1 MNTEAH
7 LESSL
12 FCGNRPPFVNRVPVP
27 AEPGVSST
35 VARSLFAILMVTA
48 VFSGCARPAKVDA
61 SGSAPVVAVVNVV
74 RHDLAN
80 TLEIASEFQPYQ
92 EIEVYAKV
100 SGYVQKLNI
109 NWGTHVKAGQ
119 VLADLEI
126 PELQQQLQE
135 DEATVRRSESDVE
148 RAREELNRA
157 NSAYKVAH
165 LTYSR
170 LADVQKSQPG
180 LVAQEDIDVSEGKDL
195 EASAGVSAAKASLA
209 SAEQALAAAKATMDK
224 DKALYAYSHITAPFD
239 GVVTSLNAYK
249 GALLPGGTSSNI
261 GTQAL
266 CRLSQN
272 NLLRLVIPVPE
283 RAVPDLRLG
292 EMIDVKVSTLGKTFS
307 GKIVRF
313 SDQIDTQTRTMHTEV
328 EVPNANYE
336 LVPGMYA
343 SVEIPLQKAAQ
354 VLAVPT
360 QVVQPT
366 GEGKGTVLLVNDSN
380 QIEKRPVTLGVQTA
394 TEIEIVSGLKE
405 NDRVILGSQGQYQ
418 PGQRVAPKIIESQ
431 ETEP

>member
-1 MNTEAH
+1 MISAADPQSDLSDIKNIPR
-7 LESSL
+7 
-12 FCGNRPPFVNRVPVP
+12 GPR
-27 AEPGVSST
+27 
-35 VARSLFAILMVTA
+35 AIISRCKRCHGHVLAFLTLTGL
-48 VFSGCARPAKVDA
+48 FSGCTRNGKVDA
-61 SGSAPVVAVVNVV
+61 AANAPVAAVVNVA
-74 RHDLAN
+74 RRDLAN

-100 SGYVQKLNI
+100 SGYIQKLHVD
-109 NWGTHVKAGQ
+109 WGTRVKAGQ

-135 DEATVRRSESDVE
+135 DEATVRRNESDLE

-157 NSAYKVAH
+157 DSAYKVAH

-180 LVAQEDIDVSEGKDL
+180 LVAQQDIDVSEGKDV
-195 EASAGVSAAKASLA
+195 EASAGVSAAKDALS
-209 SAEQALAAAKATMDK
+209 SAQQALAAAKATLEK

-239 GVVTSLNAYK
+239 GVVTVMYAYT
-249 GALLPGGTSSNI
+249 GALLPAGTSSNI
-261 GTQAL
+261 GNSAL

-272 NLLRLVIPVPE
+272 NLLRLVIPAPE
-283 RAVPDLRLG
+283 RAVPDLHLG
-292 EMIDVKVSTLGKTFS
+292 ELISVKVSSLGKTFS

-328 EVPNANYE
+328 EVPNSNYE

-343 SVEIPLQKAAQ
+343 SVQIPLRKSAQ
-354 VLAVPT
+354 ALTVPT

-366 GEGKGTVLLVNDSN
+366 EPGKGTVLLVNDAN
-380 QIEKRPVTLGVQTA
+380 EIERRSVTLGLQTA

-405 NDRVILGSQGQYQ
+405 NDRVIFGSQGQYQ
-418 PGQRVAPKIIESQ
+418 AGQRVAPKVMESQ
-431 ETEP
+431 GMEQ

>member
-1 MNTEAH
+1 MTSAADSKRDGLHTENV
-7 LESSL
+7 S
-12 FCGNRPPFVNRVPVP
+12 R
-27 AEPGVSST
+27 EPGEFISASKLPHWRLLALLTLPV
-35 VARSLFAILMVTA
+35 LLG
-48 VFSGCARPAKVDA
+48 GCARTGKVDA
-61 SGSAPVVAVVNVV
+61 AATAPVVAVVAVA
-74 RHDLAN
+74 RHDLSN

-100 SGYVQKLNI
+100 SGYIQKLYV

-135 DEATVRRSESDVE
+135 DEASVHRSESDLE
-148 RAREELNRA
+148 RAREELKRA

-195 EASAGVSAAKASLA
+195 EASAAVSAARASLA
-209 SAEQALAAAKATMDK
+209 SGEQALAVAKAMLDK

-239 GVVTSLNAYK
+239 GVVTLMHAYT
-249 GALLPGGTSSNI
+249 GALLPAGTSSNI
-261 GTQAL
+261 GNSAL

-272 NLLRLVIPVPE
+272 DLLRLVIPVPE
-283 RAVPDLRLG
+283 RAVPDLHLG
-292 EMIDVKVSTLGKTFS
+292 EIIAVKVSGFGKTSS
-307 GKIVRF
+307 GKIARF
-313 SDQIDTQTRTMHTEV
+313 SGQIDTQTRTMHTEV
-328 EVPNANYE
+328 EVPNPNYE

-343 SVEIPLQKAAQ
+343 SVEIPLRKAPR
-354 VLAVPT
+354 VLALPT

-366 GEGKGTVLLVNDSN
+366 ESGKGTVLLVNDSN
-380 QIEKRPVTLGVQTA
+380 QIERRTVTLGLQTA
-394 TEIEIVSGLKE
+394 SEIEIVSGLKE
-405 NDRVILGSQGQYQ
+405 KDRVIFGSQGQYQ
-418 PGQRVAPKIIESQ
+418 PGQRVAPKVMESQ
-431 ETEP
+431 EMEQ

>member
-1 MNTEAH
+1 MTTEAYGCCRKFPAC
-7 LESSL
+7 STRA
-12 FCGNRPPFVNRVPVP
+12 CGLYLIALV
-27 AEPGVSST
+27 G
-35 VARSLFAILMVTA
+35 FAGMLA
-48 VFSGCARPAKVDA
+48 GCARSAKVDA
-61 SGSAPVVAVVNVV
+61 SANVPVVAVVSVA

-100 SGYVQKLNI
+100 SGYIQKLYV

-135 DEATVRRSESDVE
+135 DEASVHRSESELE
-148 RAREELNRA
+148 RAREELNRV

-165 LTYSR
+165 LTYQR

-180 LVAQEDIDVSEGKDL
+180 LVAQQDIDVAEGKDV
-195 EASAGVSAAKASLA
+195 EASAGVSAAKDSLA
-209 SAEQALAAAKATMDK
+209 SAEQGLAAAKATLDK
-224 DKALYAYSHITAPFD
+224 DKALYAYSHITAPFEA
-239 GVVTSLNAYK
+239 VVTTMNAYT
-249 GALLPGGTSSNI
+249 GALLPAGTSSNI
-261 GTQAL
+261 GNSAL

-283 RAVPDLRLG
+283 RAVPDLQLG
-292 EMIDVKVSTLGKTFS
+292 ETINVKVSNLGKTFS
-307 GKIVRF
+307 GKIARF

-343 SVEIPLQKAAQ
+343 SVEIPLHKAARA
-354 VLAVPT
+354 LAVPT

-366 GEGKGTVLLVNDSN
+366 EANKGTVLVVNDSN
-380 QIEKRPVTLGVQTA
+380 QIEKRNVTLGMQTA

-405 NDRVILGSQGQYQ
+405 NDRVIFGSQGQYQ
-418 PGQRVAPKIIESQ
+418 PGQRVAPKVMKPGEMEQ
-431 ETEP
+431 

>member
-1 MNTEAH
+1 MVQAIKANGIKH
-7 LESSL
+7 GFRCFL
-12 FCGNRPPFVNRVPVP
+12 FGLT
-27 AEPGVSST
+27 T
-35 VARSLFAILMVTA
+35 VAAI
-48 VFSGCARPAKVDA
+48 FCGCARSAKVDA
-61 SGSAPVVAVVNVV
+61 SANAPVVAVVNVA

-100 SGYVQKLNI
+100 SGYIQKLYV

-135 DEATVRRSESDVE
+135 DEASVRRSESDLE

-165 LTYSR
+165 LTYQR

-180 LVAQEDIDVSEGKDL
+180 LVAQEDVDVSEGKDL
-195 EASAGVSAAKASLA
+195 EASSGVSAAKDSLA
-209 SAEQALAAAKATMDK
+209 SAEQALVVAKATRDK

-239 GVVTSLNAYK
+239 GVVTAMNAYT
-249 GALLPGGTSSNI
+249 GALLPAGTSSNI
-261 GTQAL
+261 GTSAL

-272 NLLRLVIPVPE
+272 NLLRLVIPAPE

-292 EMIDVKVSTLGKTFS
+292 ETIDVKVSTLGRKFS

-328 EVPNANYE
+328 EVPNASFE

-343 SVEIPLQKAAQ
+343 SVEIPLRKAAK

-366 GEGKGTVLLVNDSN
+366 GQDKGTVLRVNDSN
-380 QIEKRPVTLGVQTA
+380 QIERRTVTTGVQTA
-394 TEIEIVSGLKE
+394 TEIEIVSGLNE
-405 NDRVILGSQGQYQ
+405 NDRVIFGSQGQYQ
-418 PGQRVAPKIIESQ
+418 PGQRVAPKVMESQ
-431 ETEP
+431 EMEQ